1 MADLCAPMKWFVYNL
16 LLALVGVWL
25 IEETIDLRFAEPLV
39 FLGVYGGLF
48 FGIWLGSW
56 FFDRRY
62 FRKLPGLLEF
72 IGFIIKELFVSSLRV
87 AYDVLTPTSH
97 LNPAIIAI
105 PLDAETD
112 REIVT
117 LAVLITLTPGT
128 LSLRVSDDRRALY
141 VHEMYVTGG
150 DVAEVRRKIK
160 DGYER
165 RVLRLS
171 R

>member
-1 MADLCAPMKWFVYNL
+1 MKWFIYNL
-16 LLALVGVWL
+16 LLAFVGVWL
-25 IEETIDLRFAEPLV
+25 IEQLVDLRFHKPLV
-39 FLGVYGGLF
+39 FLGVYNGLF
-48 FGIWLGSW
+48 FAIWLSSW

-62 FRKLPGLLEF
+62 FRKLPKLLEF
-72 IGFIIKELFVSSLRV
+72 IGFIIKELVVSSLRV
-87 AYDVLTPTSH
+87 AYDVLTRTSH

-105 PLDAETD
+105 PLDAESD

-128 LSLRVSDDRRALY
+128 LSLRVSEDRRTLY
-141 VHEMYVTGG
+141 VHEMYITGG
-150 DVAEVRRKIK
+150 DVEEARRKIK

-165 RVLRLS
+165 RVLDLS

>member
-1 MADLCAPMKWFVYNL
+1 MKWFIYNL
-16 LLALVGVWL
+16 LLAFVGVWL
-25 IEETIDLRFAEPLV
+25 IEQLVDLRFHKPLV
-39 FLGVYGGLF
+39 FLGVYNGLF
-48 FGIWLGSW
+48 FAIWLSSW

-62 FRKLPGLLEF
+62 FRKLPKMLEF
-72 IGFIIKELFVSSLRV
+72 IGFIIKELVVSSLRV
-87 AYDVLTPTSH
+87 AYDVLTRTSH

-105 PLDAETD
+105 PLDAESD

-128 LSLRVSDDRRALY
+128 LSLRVSEDRRTLY
-141 VHEMYVTGG
+141 VHEMYITGG
-150 DVAEVRRKIK
+150 DVEEARRKIK

-165 RVLRLS
+165 RVLDLS

>member
-1 MADLCAPMKWFVYNL
+1 MKWFVYNL
-16 LLALVGVWL
+16 LLAFAGVWL
-25 IEETIDLRFAEPLV
+25 IEQLVDLSFDKPLV
-39 FLGVYGGLF
+39 FLGVYNALF
-48 FGIWLGSW
+48 FAIWLSTW
-56 FFDRRY
+56 YFDRRY
-62 FRKLPGLLEF
+62 FRKLPKLMEF
-72 IGFIIKELFVSSLRV
+72 IGFVIKELVVSSLRV

-105 PLDAETD
+105 PLDAESD

-128 LSLRVSDDRRALY
+128 LSLRVSDDRRTLY
-141 VHEMYVTGG
+141 VHEMYVDNS
-150 DVAEVRRKIK
+150 DVDGAVRKIK

-165 RVLRLS
+165 RVLLLS

>member
-1 MADLCAPMKWFVYNL
+1 MKWFIYNL
-16 LLALVGVWL
+16 VLAFVGVWL
-25 IEETIDLRFAEPLV
+25 IEETIDLRFDKPLV
-39 FLGVYGGLF
+39 FLGVYHGLF
-48 FGIWLGSW
+48 FAIWLSSW

-62 FRKLPGLLEF
+62 FRKMPKLLEF

-87 AYDVLTPTSH
+87 AYDVLTRTSH

-105 PLDAETD
+105 PLDAESD

-128 LSLRVSDDRRALY
+128 LSLRVSDDRRTLY
-141 VHEMYVTGG
+141 VHEMYITGG
-150 DVAEVRRKIK
+150 DVEEARRKIK

-165 RVLRLS
+165 RVLNLS

>member
-1 MADLCAPMKWFVYNL
+1 MKWFVYNL
-16 LLALVGVWL
+16 MLAFAGVWL
-25 IEETIDLRFAEPLV
+25 IEQIVDLSFDRPLV
-39 FLGVYGGLF
+39 FLGVYNALF
-48 FGIWLGSW
+48 FSIWLSTW

-62 FRKLPGLLEF
+62 FRKLPKLIEF
-72 IGFIIKELFVSSLRV
+72 IGFVIKELVVSSLRV
-87 AYDVLTPTSH
+87 AYDVVTPTSH

-105 PLDAETD
+105 PLDAESD

-128 LSLRVSDDRRALY
+128 LSLRVSDDRRTLY
-141 VHEMYVTGG
+141 VHEMYVDNS
-150 DVAEVRRKIK
+150 DVDEARRKIK

-165 RVLRLS
+165 RVLLLS

>member
-1 MADLCAPMKWFVYNL
+1 MKWFIYNL
-16 LLALVGVWL
+16 LLAFVGVWL
-25 IEETIDLRFAEPLV
+25 IEQLVDLRFHKPLV
-39 FLGVYGGLF
+39 FLGVYNGLF
-48 FGIWLGSW
+48 FAIWLSSW

-62 FRKLPGLLEF
+62 FRKLPKLLEF
-72 IGFIIKELFVSSLRV
+72 IGFIIKELVVSSLRV
-87 AYDVLTPTSH
+87 AYDVLTRTSH

-105 PLDAETD
+105 PLDAESD

-128 LSLRVSDDRRALY
+128 LSLHVSEDRRTLY
-141 VHEMYVTGG
+141 VHEMYITGG
-150 DVAEVRRKIK
+150 DVEEARRKIK

-165 RVLRLS
+165 RVLDLS

>member
-1 MADLCAPMKWFVYNL
+1 MKWFVYNL
-16 LLALVGVWL
+16 LLAFAGVWL
-25 IEETIDLRFAEPLV
+25 IEQIVDLSFDRPLV
-39 FLGVYGGLF
+39 FLGVYNALF
-48 FGIWLGSW
+48 FTIWLSTW

-62 FRKLPGLLEF
+62 FRKLPKLLEF
-72 IGFIIKELFVSSLRV
+72 IGFVIKELVVSSLRV
-87 AYDVLTPTSH
+87 AYDVVTPTSH

-105 PLDAETD
+105 PLDAESD

-128 LSLRVSDDRRALY
+128 LSLRVSDDRRTLY
-141 VHEMYVTGG
+141 VHEMYVDNS
-150 DVAEVRRKIK
+150 DVDEARRKIK

-165 RVLRLS
+165 RVLLLS

>member
-1 MADLCAPMKWFVYNL
+1 MKWFIYNL
-16 LLALVGVWL
+16 LLAFLGVWL
-25 IEETIDLRFAEPLV
+25 IEQLVDLRFDKPLV
-39 FLGVYGGLF
+39 FLGVYNGLF
-48 FGIWLGSW
+48 FAIWLCSW

-62 FRKLPGLLEF
+62 FRKLPKLLEF

-87 AYDVLTPTSH
+87 AYDVLTPTSQ

-105 PLDAETD
+105 PLDAESD

-128 LSLRVSDDRRALY
+128 LSLRVSEDRRTLY
-141 VHEMYVTGG
+141 VHEMYITDG
-150 DVAEVRRKIK
+150 DVEEARRKIK

-165 RVLRLS
+165 RVLNLS